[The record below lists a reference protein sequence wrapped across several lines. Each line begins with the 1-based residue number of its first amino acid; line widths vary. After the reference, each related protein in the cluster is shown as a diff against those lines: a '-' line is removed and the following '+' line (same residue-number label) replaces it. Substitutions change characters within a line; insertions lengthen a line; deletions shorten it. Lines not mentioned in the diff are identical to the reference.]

1 MPLFLRVRLTMYDH
15 TICLRAGLL
24 LLKLKATCMTLCYK
38 PICWFEPTLGLK
50 HRCEGGE
57 STPGCALKKP
67 RQRLVQ
73 IKPGCPPPTFPCSPP
88 LMLTTTVTVTATWS
102 PLQMLL
108 SAGAFPYLCSCLPAA
123 FSCIATSHST
133 ETSGSMN
140 CLEPLFPALH
150 ACPPAAFLTL
160 LQGTSVIH

>member
-88 LMLTTTVTVTATWS
+88 LMLTTTVTATATWS

-108 SAGAFPYLCSCLPAA
+108 SAGASPHLCYCPPAA
-123 FSCIATSHST
+123 FCCIAATQFI
-133 ETSGSMN
+133 
-140 CLEPLFPALH
+140 EPLISALH